1 MCVSQIRAESRS
13 FTVRIC
19 PKNSLSRARGVVR
32 HGRHAR
38 AELVERGKE
47 QVVEMTV
54 DYWRQKEDAKFE
66 EAFAKLEC

>member
-1 MCVSQIRAESRS
+1 
-13 FTVRIC
+13 
-19 PKNSLSRARGVVR
+19 
-32 HGRHAR
+32 
-38 AELVERGKE
+38 LVERGKE